1 MIVSIVIFVTII
13 PLVKGL
19 VNLWEVYKGWGE
31 EDEHVLLGEEVEG
44 MEMKEREKEDKEDNK
59 V

>member
-1 MIVSIVIFVTII
+1 MTII

-19 VNLWEVYKGWGE
+19 INLWEVYKGLGE
-31 EDEHVLLGEEVEG
+31 EDEHVLLGEEEEG
-44 MEMKEREKEDKEDNK
+44 MEIKEREKEDKEDEDNK

>member
-1 MIVSIVIFVTII
+1 M
-13 PLVKGL
+13 VKGL
-19 VNLWEVYKGWGE
+19 IGLWEVYKGLGE
-31 EDEHVLLGEEVEG
+31 EDEHVLLGEEEEG